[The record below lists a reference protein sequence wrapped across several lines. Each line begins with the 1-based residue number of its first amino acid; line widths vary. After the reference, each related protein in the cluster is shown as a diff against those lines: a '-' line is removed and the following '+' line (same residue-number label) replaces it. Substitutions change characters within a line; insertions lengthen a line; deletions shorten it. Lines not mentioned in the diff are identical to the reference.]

1 MKKFYFTIVM
11 LALSICSVSGM
22 SNRLSDDAK
31 SRIETVIKIVTGGL
45 DVDRSISLYTI
56 EAFIFPATGIVE
68 VNLSDIGMAEVY
80 VVDSNNQI
88 VDYDSVNTVIP
99 STVYLSTNGPGTYC
113 LIIISDNCYAEGYFT
128 I

>member
-22 SNRLSDDAK
+22 PNRLSDDAK

>member
-22 SNRLSDDAK
+22 PNRFSDDAK

>member
-1 MKKFYFTIVM
+1 MKKIYFTIVM

-22 SNRLSDDAK
+22 PNRLSDDAK

-88 VDYDSVNTVIP
+88 VDYDSVNTDIP
-99 STVYLSTNGPGTYC
+99 SSVYLSTNGSGNYYV
-113 LIIISDNCYAEGYFT
+113 IIASATHYAEGAFA

>member
-22 SNRLSDDAK
+22 PNRLSDDAK

-45 DVDRSISLYTI
+45 DVDRSISFYTI
-56 EAFIFPATGIVE
+56 EAFVFPATGIVE

-88 VDYDSVNTVIP
+88 VDYDSVNTDIP

>member
-1 MKKFYFTIVM
+1 MKKIYFTIVM

-22 SNRLSDDAK
+22 PNRLSDDAK

-45 DVDRSISLYTI
+45 DVDRSISFYTI
-56 EAFIFPATGIVE
+56 EAFVFPATGIVE

-88 VDYDSVNTVIP
+88 VDYDSVNTDIP

>member
-22 SNRLSDDAK
+22 PNRLSDDAK

-88 VDYDSVNTVIP
+88 VDYDSVNTDIP

>member
-1 MKKFYFTIVM
+1 
-11 LALSICSVSGM
+11 
-22 SNRLSDDAK
+22 
-31 SRIETVIKIVTGGL
+31 
-45 DVDRSISLYTI
+45 
-56 EAFIFPATGIVE
+56 
-68 VNLSDIGMAEVY
+68 MAEVY

-99 STVYLSTNGPGTYC
+99 STVYLSTNGPATYC

>member
-1 MKKFYFTIVM
+1 M

-22 SNRLSDDAK
+22 PNRLSDDAK

-45 DVDRSISLYTI
+45 DVDRSISFYTI
-56 EAFIFPATGIVE
+56 EAFVFPATGIVE

-88 VDYDSVNTVIP
+88 VDYDSVNTDIP
-99 STVYLSTNGPGTYC
+99 STVYLSTNGPGTYY

>member
-1 MKKFYFTIVM
+1 MKKIYFTIVM

-22 SNRLSDDAK
+22 SNRFSDDAK
-31 SRIETVIKIVTGGL
+31 SRIETEIKISTGGL

-56 EAFIFPATGIVE
+56 EAFLFPATGIVE

-88 VDYDSVNTVIP
+88 VDYDSVNTDIP
-99 STVYLSTNGPGTYC
+99 SSVYLSTNGSGNYYVVIVSATH
-113 LIIISDNCYAEGYFT
+113 YAEGAFA

>member
-22 SNRLSDDAK
+22 PNRLSDDAK

-45 DVDRSISLYTI
+45 DVDRSINFYTI
-56 EAFIFPATGIVE
+56 EAFVFPATGIVE
-68 VNLSDIGMAEVY
+68 VNLSNIGMAEVY

-88 VDYDSVNTVIP
+88 VDYDSVNTDI
-99 STVYLSTNGPGTYC
+99 SSSVYLSTNGSGNYYV
-113 LIIISDNCYAEGYFT
+113 IIASATHYAEGAFA